1 MIIALGM
8 DALKVRWLIMA
19 NSFGKYPRYKDLVE
33 AAMKWNEGDVHSHA
47 ECAAIM
53 GMQAGTMAYH
63 HSVTAARKMLLNHQI
78 LLLSVH
84 KEGYKTAIPDE
95 FTGAMRSKIYASYR
109 AMRHAANIDN
119 AAPEERMSIEGKAQ
133 YRNLSDRMRVYG
145 AMLSGVVKEVRQLAS
160 PKIKTTK

>member
-1 MIIALGM
+1 MIIGLGM
-8 DALKVRWLIMA
+8 DALKAWCLLMA
-19 NSFGKYPRYKDLVE
+19 DKFGKYPRYKDLVE
-33 AAMKWNEGDVHSHA
+33 VALKWNEGDVHSHA

-63 HSVTAARKMLLNHQI
+63 HSITAARKQLLNHQV
-78 LLLSVH
+78 LLLSVR
-84 KEGYKTAIPDE
+84 KEGYKAAKPDE

-119 AAPEERMSIEGKAQ
+119 AAPEDRMTAEGKTH

-145 AMLSGVVKEVRQLAS
+145 AMIAGVVKEVRQLAS